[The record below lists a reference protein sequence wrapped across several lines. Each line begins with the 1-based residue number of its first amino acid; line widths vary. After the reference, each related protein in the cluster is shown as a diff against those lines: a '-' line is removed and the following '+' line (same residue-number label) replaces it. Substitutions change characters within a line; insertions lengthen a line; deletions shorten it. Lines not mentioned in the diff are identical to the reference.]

1 MNQSDLT
8 HAVLFF
14 FKSYISITSCSNPW
28 DNTCIATMATIT
40 GEVQSCLG
48 TWVQLCI
55 LHSSTVD
62 EITEHKAKK
71 LAEKTRELDKHIMGD
86 DDGIV

>member
-40 GEVQSCLG
+40 GEVQSYRNLG
-48 TWVQLCI
+48 TAVYFAFQYI
-55 LHSSTVD
+55 D